1 MILVVEIM
9 KLIIVKALIEFS
21 IKNMNQ
27 KNQDKIKEDIMQ
39 YLGLSKLSE
48 DKQDEILAKIGEIIL
63 KKIFIETVDKLDEP
77 DRIEFEKMLKE
88 GTDADSIE
96 KFLNTKIENYD
107 MIVSGIVEEVKNDIK
122 NS

>member
-1 MILVVEIM
+1 
-9 KLIIVKALIEFS
+9 
-21 IKNMNQ
+21 MNQ

-39 YLGLSKLSE
+39 YLGLNKLSQ

-63 KKIFIETVDKLDEP
+63 KKIFIETVDKLGET
-77 DRIEFEKMLKE
+77 DRAEFEKMLKE

-107 MIVSGIVEEVKNDIK
+107 MIISRIVEEVKNDIK